1 MEPWTPTV
9 GSKGVFWDRGLEDVE
24 VVEVMEVVEVVV
36 DIICP
41 ISKFFTTFPPEI
53 SPAID

>member
-1 MEPWTPTV
+1 M
-9 GSKGVFWDRGLEDVE
+9 FWDRGLEDVE